1 MVGRVEDER
10 LHLAHPQEES
20 LYHGAA
26 PAGQYSRRGT
36 ALNIDSNPRRAKG
49 GGSTPQKRCGKMF

>member
-10 LHLAHPQEES
+10 LHLAHPQEQS
-20 LYHGAA
+20 LYHGTA

-36 ALNIDSNPRRAKG
+36 ALNVDSNPRRAKS
-49 GGSTPQKRCGKMF
+49 GGSTP

>member
-10 LHLAHPQEES
+10 VHLIHPQEES

-26 PAGQYSRRGT
+26 LLDSTSGAGQH
-36 ALNIDSNPRRAKG
+36 
-49 GGSTPQKRCGKMF
+49 